1 MSIIT
6 LLINSVIIAKPFF
19 FSPILKF
26 KVGKGSCPCSH
37 REDVAT
43 GYLLET
49 EGFGKGRGKCI

>member
-1 MSIIT
+1 MSIIS
-6 LLINSVIIAKPFF
+6 LLINSIIIAKT
-19 FSPILKF
+19 FSFPYIKF

-37 REDVAT
+37 KDVGT